1 MTPQP
6 IKVRADVEMTCF
18 AYDGVERIR
27 EAMRA
32 ALGAGTEAC
41 PVSIKLVAAPRYVL
55 TTQTL
60 DKAQVGVW
68 DGRGQA
74 ARVDGMGVTW
84 GGCRALAAPLLFG
97 SPEPSAGEAQQ
108 RNAAPRLVLLLL
120 CSAAAGHRGAD
131 RRGRGVQGEHRG
143 R

>member
-1 MTPQP
+1 MGGGGGGGGGCVAVWNGCVLLSPTPCCPPPSTPRTPRTLPCRRRMTPQP

-60 DKAQVGVW
+60 DKAQVWGVGVGV
-68 DGRGQA
+68 GRG
-74 ARVDGMGVTW
+74 
-84 GGCRALAAPLLFG
+84 GGGGDWVVRMRGSGAP
-97 SPEPSAGEAQQ
+97 
-108 RNAAPRLVLLLL
+108 
-120 CSAAAGHRGAD
+120 
-131 RRGRGVQGEHRG
+131 
-143 R
+143 